1 MIMLITMI
9 MLIMVILLMI
19 MMITTPTRHYTR
31 PCKTVCF
38 TIIGLKFFQRLCSWN
53 GTSYN
58 HSNKSNAYIAL
69 DVCDDILWRHKC
81 TDIRS
86 IDHLRT
92 VTLPVRWDQCGFFS
106 YHKWSSN
113 KIIFKWMCLNTN
125 VEVSSLMTWQQLRS
139 GLTPYLRWSL
149 QVSTHCQ
156 ECRDLHSSCILMLL
170 ILFYRPQ
177 LTLIWWLVFNEYY
190 PVRFCNQ
197 RKQSLF

>member
-1 MIMLITMI
+1 MRPCKMIMLITMI

-58 HSNKSNAYIAL
+58 HSNKSNAYITL

-92 VTLPVRWDQCGFFS
+92 VTLPVRWDQYGFFS

-113 KIIFKWMCLNTN
+113 QCVFSNDLQMNVFKH
-125 VEVSSLMTWQQLRS
+125 Q
-139 GLTPYLRWSL
+139 RWS
-149 QVSTHCQ
+149 
-156 ECRDLHSSCILMLL
+156 ILSDDMTTATQWLDSLSEVIFASQCTFPRMHIAKNAGICTAVVMLL
-170 ILFYRPQ
+170 IL
-177 LTLIWWLVFNEYY
+177 
-190 PVRFCNQ
+190 
-197 RKQSLF
+197 